1 MVSQWFNFSLG
12 FANEGPDGD
21 TVRHVL
27 GVLHGLTIHVH
38 AKGLRDDAH
47 AVLPVNGVDEVNL
60 DVVVDTFEQ
69 PDDPYNNF
77 PVYLT
82 GWVYDDTRA
91 LDDQHLGARV
101 RIPLKGSRI
110 TVY

>member
-1 MVSQWFNFSLG
+1 MTAPWFSFELG

-21 TVRHVL
+21 TVRHIL
-27 GVLHGLTIHVH
+27 GVLHGDTVHVH

-60 DVVVDTFEQ
+60 DVIVDTFDQ
-69 PDDPYNNF
+69 VDDGSLDY
-77 PVYLT
+77 PVYLV
-82 GWVYDDTRA
+82 GWTYDESQ
-91 LDDQHLGARV
+91 QHNDCRGAPV
-101 RIPLKGSRI
+101 RIPLANSRI

>member
-1 MVSQWFNFSLG
+1 MTPQWFNFSLG
-12 FANEGPDGD
+12 FADDGCDGD

-27 GVLHGLTIHVH
+27 GVLRGLTINIR
-38 AKGLRDDAH
+38 ATGLRDNTE

-82 GWVYDDTRA
+82 GWVYTDHFD
-91 LDDQHLGARV
+91 LDQGGARV